1 MPLFFQRSRR
11 TSEAP
16 PPLHPPNSHKRLSV
30 DAASNADH
38 NSPFPTMNGTKLK
51 TLLGAGPA
59 AGNISG
65 AEKKGS
71 MKKKLTTP
79 MFFRRNS
86 SSSSEHPRQSPALSS
101 PDQAIHGSP
110 GSAGRSTRPGNE
122 LIMADYQDPAQ
133 TTSRKPANAGLF
145 ASTTVFPENFAL
157 SHTIS
162 PEASSPLSQAS
173 ISPNVRIRPLS
184 QTWQP
189 SYPLVLPDAGYADVA
204 LNEQVPLTTGS
215 AVVSAADD
223 ENAKRRS
230 TDVQVL
236 ENCPTMKP
244 QKAVASP
251 EQQLPTPPLSTRVS
265 SELGLRNEVETSQRR
280 PSLAL
285 NTSDE
290 ALTPKAMQPSFP
302 KQESIK
308 TSVTAADN
316 QMTSENL
323 VHPPETRDQDIPS
336 IAASP
341 VTRQTAS
348 SIPSAAV
355 TPATPSSPISSTSS
369 PLHMTRPSLS
379 VRKTTVIYSPP
390 MPQPIKNLP
399 TLTNLASLVGD
410 TSSTTPIATPGW
422 GELAREGGPKTP
434 GGGIMRTPMSMTNGA
449 RTPVLGS
456 FTLSLPPAKAKKT
469 PMTEQELRKARR
481 AMPVM
486 LRQPSSVPSNEDE
499 EDGDAGDDDDEDE
512 SEDGAGSDGDSGN
525 DSDAETAR
533 NPPMVGS
540 SPVSCAG
547 RSARRTR
554 AGSSSQVGEMAKS
567 AVTEEGANGKSVWSL
582 NTPCEKNQSTWAKF
596 RNEGTPV
603 QDVQP
608 VVVDTGN
615 AQPTAGA
622 AAAIAR
628 ATLERGQ
635 SSYPSTLTTTSR
647 GSSGYFDSQPSS
659 SGPSTMPSPQPRL
672 DKGKGKD
679 VAVDS
684 SSAAPMAASRVQ
696 NEEERSVLEEESE
709 NEEDA
714 QREEHEAS
722 SEDTVE
728 VSTEAGTPSVEA
740 NDAVA
745 PTPQPCPQQVPRRP
759 SLYSQTSISMINLP
773 PQGSEDTAD
782 GMLAKPKLETVKSG
796 EQLPFRISL
805 PPQQVPSMPN
815 VILSPAEWARPPP
828 TPAAGLNGFN
838 FSVAGKDKQKELK
851 RRRSADDL
859 VAPPPKY
866 EPPFPGTFVPKP
878 RDEEGREKLP
888 NYWCSVHIEGMLQR
902 KMEFTGEKDL
912 GTGPDGKKRIEKIQ
926 ARDRSW
932 KRYYFILHGTA
943 LLVYKFDPHRFPLKS
958 DAPVPT
964 IDDDDADEFLH
975 VHPAPERR
983 RRTSSSGAIGPSN
996 KRSTVSVDPGRRG
1009 PVDAINSTVRRGS
1022 GDSASPIGIPLPG
1035 RRTSESNTV
1044 GSGNYRRSSLSIV
1057 HNAEDGND
1065 VKDAALFNSQRRGS
1079 ASGTSTVFPSSSY
1092 GSTNTPLSSHFQHN
1106 ALVKQYSLNKTE
1118 SGLAADYHKRKNVVR
1133 VRADGE
1139 QFLLQTDSAR
1149 DMVDWVEAFQAATN
1163 VAKDLDERPMPKII
1177 TLPRR
1182 RRRRNQ
1188 AQQAAAAA
1196 ASNPESAV
1204 ASGTINSR
1212 EAAMVQQALAAAD
1225 QVERERER
1233 MLQEDQEAVVT

>member
-204 LNEQVPLTTGS
+204 PNEQVPLTTGS